1 MRVAA
6 RPLLVCLLALV
17 GANSGAA
24 PDPGAIPYAALYQAL
39 RPVLELRGYDR
50 LLATATV
57 HSKLP
62 GVAPASIRLVIH
74 RRGGPQAVSVA
85 VDGTFDFPLNAELL
99 QENPTVTSNQP
110 KGSLTLAVTLALK
123 PLSGPRIA
131 YSELAAGIDQA
142 RAAVASDPARSG
154 AGIRG
159 VELRFPPG
167 HAATVVLSGRS
178 ERLLMAD
185 ARGVVILN
193 DSEEWRGKGTEVL
206 FSELPAKILPLLD
219 PPGESP

>member
-1 MRVAA
+1 MRVLA
-6 RPLLVCLLALV
+6 RTLVAVLLALSSAMLV
-17 GANSGAA
+17 AA

-39 RPVLELRGYDR
+39 RPVLELSGYDR

-57 HSKLP
+57 QSKLA
-62 GVAPASIRLVIH
+62 GVRPSSIRLLIH
-74 RRGGPQAVSVA
+74 RRSGPQPVTVA
-85 VDGTFDFPLNAELL
+85 EDGSFDFPLNAALL
-99 QENPTVTSNQP
+99 EENPTVTSNQP
-110 KGSLTLAVTLALK
+110 RGSLTLAVTLTLR
-123 PLSGPRIA
+123 PVSGLRIA

-142 RAAVASDPARSG
+142 RAAVASDPARPG
-154 AGIRG
+154 VGIRG

-193 DSEEWRGKGTEVL
+193 DSEEWRGQGTEVV

-219 PPGESP
+219 QPGENP